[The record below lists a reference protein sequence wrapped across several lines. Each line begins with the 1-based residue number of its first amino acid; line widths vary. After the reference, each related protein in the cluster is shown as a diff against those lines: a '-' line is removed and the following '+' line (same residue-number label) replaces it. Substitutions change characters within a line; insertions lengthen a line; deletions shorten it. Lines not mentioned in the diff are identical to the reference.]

1 MKFQSLPIYQATLL
15 IRSPENWRKLI
26 VKYKHIKVKIIKTLQ
41 RLQTKILLFTFG
53 ASLLP
58 ILFLLGATWEFVYQP
73 LIDLEKTRLDDQ
85 MLAFRGYTSA
95 TAQGLQDVTKSFA
108 YWSDFYEA
116 IPQRKISWIKTEV
129 VDSLLLSTSVN
140 VVQVMNLRGEILAQ
154 QGEVLRSPILQEKIA
169 AMIAQK
175 KLVQE
180 LVTIEDRKLLILVAA
195 PVTRTNRTGDPH
207 GTLIIGQ
214 ILDKAWLEKFLT
226 FSQPTTKL
234 KIISPKGKLIISL
247 DTRNS
252 NNLENQHLSLKEL
265 LPVIENRQS
274 LYEIDRQTGL
284 NTIYAPLNSRG
295 HLVAIAKIQI
305 TSQYFQQAYL
315 ALTRLILIG
324 LILAI
329 ILSIA
334 VANLL
339 AKQIGVPINQLAKRS
354 RTLAA
359 GDLNAPIPGIG
370 AGGEL
375 GQLASAYQ
383 EMAESLNSLVINLE
397 KRVEERTLELENA
410 RLTLEERVEQRTKEL
425 WQKNQ
430 ELQTAS
436 EQLKQLNLQLTIKAD
451 QLTDALS
458 SLKKAQAQL
467 IQTEKM
473 SSLGQLVAGVAHE
486 INNPINFIHANLSY
500 VSTYSQDLLNLVQI
514 YHQRYNDPEIEK
526 QIEEIELD
534 FIMIDLPKIISSM
547 QSGSD
552 RISQIVLALRNFS
565 RLDEAEMKLVNL
577 HEGINSTLLILQNRL
592 YLGEQFPAIQI
603 IKQYGYLPL
612 VECYPRQINQVFMNI
627 ITNAIDA
634 IKEGLAKQLIEKSK
648 TFTPTIIVQTQKL
661 DPEWV
666 KIRFWNNGP
675 VIPPHVISRIF
686 DPFFTTKP
694 VGKGTG
700 LGLSASYQIID
711 KHGGTIDVSS
721 AAEQGTEFVILLPIK
736 NIRN

>member
-1 MKFQSLPIYQATLL
+1 MYLHIPGKVAETH
-15 IRSPENWRKLI
+15 I
-26 VKYKHIKVKIIKTLQ
+26 VKYRQIKIKIIRILQ
-41 RLQTKILLFTFG
+41 RLQTKILFFTFG

-58 ILFLLGATWEFVYQP
+58 ILFLLGAAWQFVYQP

-85 MLAFRGYTSA
+85 VLAFRGYTAA
-95 TAQGLQDVTKSFA
+95 TAQGLQDVAKGFA
-108 YWSDFYEA
+108 YWTDLYDA
-116 IPQRKISWIKTEV
+116 IPQQNIPWIKAEV
-129 VDSLLLSTSVN
+129 SESLAISAGVDI
-140 VVQVMNLRGEILAQ
+140 VQVVNSKGEILEQ
-154 QGEVLRSPILQEKIA
+154 KGEALRSPILQEKIA
-169 AMIAQK
+169 AMTVQG

-180 LVTIEDRKLLILVAA
+180 LVIIADRQLIILVVS
-195 PVTRTNRTGDPH
+195 PVFRTDGSGNSQGS
-207 GTLIIGQ
+207 LIIGKT
-214 ILDKAWLEKFLT
+214 LDKAWLEKFLT

-234 KIISPKGKLIISL
+234 KIISLNGQSIISIEKN
-247 DTRNS
+247 D
-252 NNLENQHLSLKEL
+252 NNWENQYFSLPEL
-265 LPVIENRQS
+265 LPVIKNRES
-274 LYEIDRQTGL
+274 LYQIDRHIGQ
-284 NTIYAPLNSRG
+284 NTIYAPLKSRDN
-295 HLVAIAKIQI
+295 LVAIVKIQI
-305 TSQYFQQAYL
+305 NSQYFQQAYL
-315 ALTRLILIG
+315 ALARIVFIG
-324 LILAI
+324 LILSI
-329 ILSIA
+329 ILSIT

-354 RTLAA
+354 KTLAA
-359 GDLNAPIPGIG
+359 GDLNTPIPGVG

-383 EMAESLNSLVINLE
+383 EMAESIKSLVNNLE
-397 KRVEERTLELENA
+397 KRVEERTLELDIA
-410 RLTLEERVEQRTKEL
+410 RQTLEERVERRTQEI
-425 WQKNQ
+425 WRKNQ

-436 EQLKQLNLQLTIKAD
+436 EQLKLLNSELTIKAD

-458 SLKKAQAQL
+458 NLKKAQAQL

-500 VSTYSQDLLNLVQI
+500 VSTYSQDLLNIVKLYQ
-514 YHQRYNDPEIEK
+514 QRYDDPDIEK
-526 QIEEIELD
+526 YIQEIELD

-577 HEGINSTLLILQNRL
+577 HEGINSTLLILQNRFH
-592 YLGEQFPAIQI
+592 LGEPYPDIQI

-612 VECYPRQINQVFMNI
+612 IECYPRQMNQVFMNI

-634 IKEGLAKQLIEKSK
+634 IKEGIEKQLKDKS
-648 TFTPTIIVQTQKL
+648 TNFIPSIIVQTQKI
-661 DPEWV
+661 DAEWA

-675 VIPPHVISRIF
+675 VIPPNVISRIF

-700 LGLSASYQIID
+700 LGLSACYQIID
-711 KHGGTIDVSS
+711 KHGGTIDVNSDP
-721 AAEQGTEFVILLPIK
+721 EQGTEFVIFLPIK
-736 NIRN
+736 SN